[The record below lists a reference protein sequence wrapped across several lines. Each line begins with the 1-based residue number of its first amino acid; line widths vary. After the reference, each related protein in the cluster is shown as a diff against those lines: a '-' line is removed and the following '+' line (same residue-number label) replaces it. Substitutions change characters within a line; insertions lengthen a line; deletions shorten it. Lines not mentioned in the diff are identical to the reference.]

1 MADAAAT
8 LLLVDD
14 HPLFHAGL
22 RAVLQSQRPGYK
34 LLGAADAEAGLEAL
48 SAREFDLVLL
58 DIMLPG
64 ADGFEALIQY
74 QRAFPTVPRA
84 IISGREDPDLPMRAS
99 RSGASAFVSKA
110 WPPAALVQVIDRVLG
125 GECVYERPPDSD
137 TPGAGAAQRGAEA
150 LTLRQMEV
158 LSLLVQGKC
167 NKEIGRRL
175 DIADRT
181 VRAHLTEIFQALGV
195 HSRVQA
201 VLQAQRM
208 GFPE

>member
-22 RAVLQSQRPGYK
+22 RAVLQSWRPGYK
-34 LLGAADAEAGLEAL
+34 LLSAGDARAGLQAL
-48 SAREFDLVLL
+48 GAREFDLVLL

-64 ADGFEALIQY
+64 QDGFEAVALYRQ
-74 QRAFPTVPRA
+74 AFPTIPRVL
-84 IISGREDPDLPMRAS
+84 ISGRDDPDLPMRAS
-99 RSGASAFVSKA
+99 RSGASGFVSKA
-110 WPPAALVQVIDRVLG
+110 WPPAALVQIIDCVLQG
-125 GECVYERPPDSD
+125 GCVYELPS
-137 TPGAGAAQRGAEA
+137 GADACGADASAGGTEA

-195 HSRVQA
+195 QSRVQA
-201 VLQAQRM
+201 ILQAQRM
-208 GFPE
+208 GFAE

>member
-22 RAVLQSQRPGYK
+22 RAVLQARRPGYK
-34 LLGAADAEAGLEAL
+34 LLAAADAEAGFDTL
-48 SAREFDLVLL
+48 RTRDVDLVLL

-64 ADGFEALIQY
+64 QDGFEALIQY
-74 QRAFPTVPRA
+74 RNAFPAVPRA
-84 IISGREDPDLPMRAS
+84 LISGREDADLPMRAS
-99 RSGASAFVSKA
+99 RSGASAFISKS
-110 WPPAALVQVIDRVLG
+110 WPPTLLVEVIDRVLA
-125 GECVYERPPDSD
+125 GECVYERPDVTD
-137 TPGAGAAQRGAEA
+137 EATVEEGGGGAGA

-158 LSLLVQGKC
+158 LSLLVEGKC

-195 HSRVQA
+195 QSRVQA
-201 VLQAQRM
+201 VIQAQRM
-208 GFPE
+208 GLSA